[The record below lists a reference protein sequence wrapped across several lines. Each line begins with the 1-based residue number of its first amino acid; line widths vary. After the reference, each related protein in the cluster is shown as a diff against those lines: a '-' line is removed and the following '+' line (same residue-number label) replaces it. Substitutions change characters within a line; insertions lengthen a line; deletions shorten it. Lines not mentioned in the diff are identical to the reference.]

1 MTDHISLAGMRF
13 QGKHGVLEEVLL
25 SPQPFEVDVELW
37 LDLAPAG
44 RSDDL
49 SKTADYRA
57 VFDICRE
64 TIEGP
69 SFRLIEA
76 LAEGIAGRVLAQFET
91 LELSEV
97 VVRVRKPEVA
107 LPGRLEC
114 AAVEIRRLPPRLRT

>member
-1 MTDHISLAGMRF
+1 MTDHISLSGMRF
-13 QGKHGVLEEVLL
+13 RGKHGVLEEELQT
-25 SPQPFEVDVELW
+25 SQPFEVDVELW
-37 LDLAPAG
+37 LDLSPAG

-49 SKTADYRA
+49 SQTADYRA

-76 LAEGIAGRVLAQFET
+76 LAEEIAGRVIARFET
-91 LELSEV
+91 LEFSEV

-107 LPGRLEC
+107 LPRDLDF
-114 AAVEIRRLPPRLRT
+114 AAVEIRRRRPRRS